1 MDSVW
6 NIRLDGRGPVY
17 LQMIRHI
24 KTLILR
30 KKLVDG
36 DRLPSRREAA
46 AVLEVN
52 PNTVQKAYRL
62 MEEEGFVRTDGNQG
76 SVIYLN
82 EALYA
87 RIEAELTRGLTAEFV
102 AEAKAAGLT
111 FKRVIDL
118 ISELWEG

>member
-6 NIRLDGRGPVY
+6 NIHLDGRGPVY

-46 AVLEVN
+46 AALEVN

>member
-6 NIRLDGRGPVY
+6 NVRLDGRGPVY
-17 LQMIRHI
+17 LQMVKHI
-24 KTLILR
+24 KTLILL
-30 KKLVDG
+30 KKLASG

-46 AVLEVN
+46 AALEVN

-76 SVIYLN
+76 SVIYLD

-87 RIEAELTRGLTAEFV
+87 RIEKELTRGLTADFV

-118 ISELWEG
+118 VSELWEG